1 MKLRLASL
9 LIKNH
14 HLGHERLDVVP
25 VYKCAT
31 ARYGSKIFTH
41 IALEKRLV
49 IALGKAPQD
58 SIVIWLIATLE
69 RIDQDQP
76 AVRFEHTRCFSNYSA
91 AHFRRQFMHHKDT
104 RDRIAAL
111 IGEGDVFCIGD
122 HEIDARPALEMP
134 PGVSDIGLGEVDSDC
149 RQAWPCLHYPTSY
162 NAVSP
167 TQLR

>member
-1 MKLRLASL
+1 MRFSSHGGLQLLRRMPDASLQFAGIQQESATEHKERRRVRAVKLRLASL

-25 VYKCAT
+25 VYKRAT

-76 AVRFEHTRCFSNYSA
+76 AVRFEHTRCFSIL
-91 AHFRRQFMHHKDT
+91 QCG
-104 RDRIAAL
+104 AL
-111 IGEGDVFCIGD
+111 SEAI
-122 HEIDARPALEMP
+122 HA
-134 PGVSDIGLGEVDSDC
+134 S
-149 RQAWPCLHYPTSY
+149 
-162 NAVSP
+162 
-167 TQLR
+167 